1 MKLVWYVSSYTG
13 MQASNQI
20 NTEFVV
26 FLTLNDTKMLQQSI
40 LQKSRIHYSGQ

>member
-20 NTEFVV
+20 KPEFVV
-26 FLTLNDTKMLQQSI
+26 FLTLNDTKMLGTT
-40 LQKSRIHYSGQ
+40 KYSTKV